1 LTAPQALPE
10 ATLHFLM
17 PDGGSGGAASLD
29 GAAVEYTVVERYGQ
43 RFAQVTADLSG
54 EHEIEFHT

>member
-1 LTAPQALPE
+1 
-10 ATLHFLM
+10 
-17 PDGGSGGAASLD
+17 
-29 GAAVEYTVVERYGQ
+29 VVERYGQ